1 MKCNDLIGMMMSI
14 LFSFTST
21 TYLRIPDDGD
31 LVYPDNQLGLYPNSD
46 EKYQKVSWLN

>member
-1 MKCNDLIGMMMSI
+1 MMMSLFF

-21 TYLRIPDDGD
+21 TYLRIPNDED
-31 LVYPDNQLGLYPNSD
+31 LLYPDNQLGLYPNSD